1 MRVSTLFSIS
11 LPILCLRNCKPKAVE
26 DVQPYER
33 LVPGPTKIAD
43 VQPFETKELGFEAT
57 KIARAGSF
65 DANEPVSTDASG
77 PEPSVSHSF
86 GYITNPPKIICNDI
100 TNRSYLYDRGYY
112 TSDFFGD
119 TNNINIYSDHF
130 GEYRRDTV
138 VSFFFNRE
146 KKVASV
152 RDDNLHLETPH
163 KYKLSLSTIYE
174 GVRYLLGVGQTRV
187 DWLVMDINDGK
198 TLKIVKKYQRQHKL
212 EPEAEIRLTPES
224 PDWDFFT
231 DTYHYEQAAEMLPG
245 RIKKIIIKR
254 KERVIEGTN
263 FPTAAVHVIMFSH
276 SYAAKEAGASP
287 ADSVKLEQDRLDSA
301 IKAVDKIEAAELRIA
316 LELSPGVRKFIDLLK
331 AAARK
336 SFLESLWGPTPYDVP
351 EVVPDTVPE
360 TASDGIDWESIWK
373 LSSDPA
379 PNSESETTSE
389 AVPETVPDAESEDT
403 SDDLDWEAML
413 ELSLES
419 ASKTE
424 P

>member
-1 MRVSTLFSIS
+1 MRASSFFSAS
-11 LPILCLRNCKPKAVE
+11 LPFLCLRDCNPNSIE

-33 LVPGPTKIAD
+33 LAPGPAKIAD
-43 VQPFETKELGFEAT
+43 AQPFETKERGFEAT
-57 KIARAGSF
+57 NIAGAGSF

-77 PEPSVSHSF
+77 PKLTVSI
-86 GYITNPPKIICNDI
+86 GLEYIRKPPTVMCNDI
-100 TNRSYLYDRGYY
+100 TNVSYLHDRGYD
-112 TSDFFGD
+112 TSDFFRD
-119 TNNINIYSDHF
+119 DLNIYSDHF
-130 GEYRRDTV
+130 GEHRRDAV

-152 RDDNLHLETPH
+152 RENNLPLETPH
-163 KYKLSLSTIYE
+163 QYKLSLYTIYE
-174 GVRYLLGVGQTRV
+174 AVRYLLGVGYTAM
-187 DWLVMDINDGK
+187 DWLVMDINDMK
-198 TLKIVKKYQRQHKL
+198 TLKIVKNYQRQYNL
-212 EPEAEIRLTPES
+212 EPEAEIRLTPGS
-224 PDWDFFT
+224 PDWDSFT
-231 DTYHYEQAAEMLPG
+231 DTDHYEQAAKMLPG
-245 RIKKIIIKR
+245 KITKIIIKR

-287 ADSVKLEQDRLDSA
+287 ADSVELEHDRLDSA
-301 IKAVDKIEAAELRIA
+301 IKAVDNIEAAELRVA
-316 LELSPGVRKFIDLLK
+316 LGLAPGVRTFIDLLK
-331 AAARK
+331 AGAEK
-336 SFLESLWGPTPYDVP
+336 SFLESLWGPTPYDAP
-351 EVVPDTVPE
+351 EVVPETVPE

-389 AVPETVPDAESEDT
+389 AVPETVPEAESEHT

-413 ELSLES
+413 ELSLKS